1 MGIIKIIG
9 ALLVF
14 VGGCGCGLSAAAA
27 KKRRICVLRE
37 LEQALVLLYGEV
49 EYAAAD
55 MVEILDRL
63 SGKTQYFSAFF
74 GGVSR
79 QLCQKCGQPLYQVWQ
94 EELELSHVRL
104 YLDEEDRKLWRQI
117 GLHLGGLD
125 RQTQLRTLEL
135 IQEQI
140 QKRVSE
146 AELEYHSQAKVYR
159 VLGVTCGL
167 FATILLL

>member
-1 MGIIKIIG
+1 MVIIKIIG

-27 KKRRICVLRE
+27 KRRRIGVLRE
-37 LEQALVLLYGEV
+37 LEQALVLLYGEI

-55 MVEILDRL
+55 MMEILDRL
-63 SGKTQYFSAFF
+63 SGKTYYFSSFF

-79 QLCQKCGQPLYQVWQ
+79 QLCQKCGQPLYRVWQ
-94 EELELSHVRL
+94 EELEQSPAKK
-104 YLDEEDRKLWRQI
+104 YLEQEDCKLWEQI

-135 IQEQI
+135 VQGQIQE
-140 QKRVSE
+140 RVRE

-159 VLGVTCGL
+159 VLGVTGGL